1 MKDKVGT
8 RDQISFV
15 LNGQPVQPNPPNP
28 PLCPICN
35 IDRTVQQCPNPGP
48 SCPMLAPA

>member
-15 LNGQPVQPNPPNP
+15 LNGQPVQPKP
-28 PLCPICN
+28 PLICAQCDVDRAVQPCPKS
-35 IDRTVQQCPNPGP
+35 DT
-48 SCPMLAPA
+48 SCLVTTAV